1 MPKIP
6 LYNQGLGPSV
16 DIKPVQVVRANE
28 GAFTASQK
36 GFSALGET
44 LQDVSYKFGMM
55 EKEQETERKNNEEAT
70 RIRENSDNFNI
81 NNQDTDTET
90 FKTNFEKFKQQQ
102 LAEAEK
108 NMASLTPSQKQTI
121 RNNLNSIFSSKLAA
135 GKQQAWGKGLT
146 MKKTA
151 VDTELDSLQREIA
164 TISVDSPLR
173 KIKINE
179 ANEKIKA
186 SQVGGYNSKYSEATF
201 MSAVV
206 GSDYFNEIQAAQ
218 NPSEAKAIREKAAK
232 DQRLSPGQ
240 YEKIVSATNS
250 REAKTE
256 VEQYETAV
264 GLIAEA
270 SDEATKSELDV
281 AKRNIIDNKPAV
293 IGGVTYDPQKMG
305 LTGPNRIKFANVIE
319 SLGKNKFDVVANNAV
334 SSLNNSIAQNDE
346 SVVLSDVSNMYN
358 KDIMAK
364 TGVTKDQVDGFV
376 IESAQQNV
384 DEIVRQIDSGEITNI
399 PAAIK
404 QLDKIE
410 TILKTDT
417 SGRGAL
423 FARTGSVGDSSDTIL
438 KAAAKARKDIN
449 KAVGDSAN
457 LTIGKTYFQAGKF
470 PSIDQSGY
478 KPKEVQAIIAS
489 SLKDID
495 GNPIPVSQQ
504 LTLLE
509 RNDVEF
515 KMFSQSLGQG
525 RAIGLAGGFVTT
537 ENAGAPEGIKG
548 DTAQQ
553 SEGFKIVEQN
563 LQLYRLMERY
573 PSVLTK
579 HTTEDDRAFYD
590 AVIDRLG
597 YESLETAIN
606 NVSQANR
613 LKIDVKPKYKQVSE
627 EVDKITKSAAD
638 ASWFTSLFTDT
649 PTKVLNSAYV
659 TSELQKR
666 TEQRIQ
672 LGSDPKAAL
681 DAAVKDMTRTH
692 AFIHGTFV
700 KMGMNMPSNI
710 QDLADMAI
718 DDAMKRHP
726 YLSETG
732 IEKEEL
738 SIIQYGDPNN
748 WAVVL
753 NGSQPAEDREGKV
766 ILYTTKQLNTLF
778 DKDYQKKADEIRLKV
793 NKLVE
798 NRKNAM
804 LNYYDMPSP
813 DDLML
818 IQEGKGIYDGV
829 TVREW
834 FDKTFDTPA
843 NDFKEVPDIVKRS
856 SMYRMRSTS
865 ARGFGAGKRS
875 NELGDQ

>member
-6 LYNQGLGPSV
+6 LYNQGLGSAIDV
-16 DIKPVQVVRANE
+16 KPVQSVRANE
-28 GAFTASQK
+28 GAFTAAQK
-36 GFSALGET
+36 GFTALGET
-44 LQDVSYKFGMM
+44 IQDVSFKFGMM
-55 EKEQETERKNNEEAT
+55 EKQQETERKTNEEAT
-70 RIRENSDNFNI
+70 RLRDAADNFNMS
-81 NNQDTDTET
+81 NQDTDTESFVNN
-90 FKTNFEKFKQQQ
+90 FKKFQTEQM
-102 LAEAEK
+102 ASVEK
-108 NMASLTPSQKQTI
+108 NIANLTRTQKESVRNSL
-121 RNNLNSIFSSKLAA
+121 NNIFSSKMAA
-135 GKQQAWGKGLT
+135 GKQQAWGKGLS

-151 VDTELDSLQREIA
+151 VDAELESLARD
-164 TISVDSPLR
+164 ISMISKESPLR
-173 KIKINE
+173 NIRISE
-179 ANEKIKA
+179 ANEKIKQ
-186 SQVGGYNSKYSEATF
+186 SQVGGYTSKFSEATF
-201 MSAVV
+201 MSTII
-206 GSDYFNEIQAAQ
+206 GSDYASEIQLAKTPA
-218 NPSEAKAIREKAAK
+218 EVKAIRERASQDKA
-232 DQRLSPGQ
+232 LSSGQ
-240 YEKIVSATNS
+240 FEKIVSATNS
-250 REAKTE
+250 REAQTE
-256 VEQYETAV
+256 VEQFENIV
-264 GLIAEA
+264 GVLAEA
-270 SDEATKSELDV
+270 SDEVSKSDLDT
-281 AKRNIIDNKPAV
+281 AKQKIMNNQPFT
-293 IGGVTYDPQKMG
+293 IGGTTYVTDEMG
-305 LTGPNRIKFANVIE
+305 LSGPNRIKLANVVDT
-319 SLGKNKFDVVANNAV
+319 LGKDKFDAVANNAV
-334 SSLNNSIAQNDE
+334 STLNNSISQNDE
-346 SVVLSDVSNMYN
+346 NVVLSDVSNMYN

-364 TGVTKDQVDGFV
+364 TGVTEDQVDGFV

-404 QLDKIE
+404 QLDKVE

-478 KPKEVQAIIAS
+478 TPKQVQAIIAS
-489 SLKDID
+489 SLKDTE

-509 RNDVEF
+509 TNDVEF

-548 DTAQQ
+548 DTAEQ

-573 PSVLTK
+573 PSVLTN

-627 EVDKITKSAAD
+627 KVDEITKSAAE

-710 QDLADMAI
+710 QNLADMAI

-766 ILYTTKQLNTLF
+766 ILYTTEQLNTLF
-778 DKDYQKKADEIRLKV
+778 DKDYQKKADEIRSKV

-843 NDFKEVPDIVKRS
+843 NDFEEVPDIVKRS

-865 ARGFGAGKRS
+865 ARQFGAGKRF
-875 NELGDQ
+875 NELGNQ